1 MCLTAGNLSTGS
13 RQTQRG
19 YPIRFPA
26 KSPLKCF
33 VRSPTGKF
41 GMRNPHLGGDLSQ
54 EKAHFECVILRPG
67 CAASLRYRPALRGH
81 ERATGRAQQSKKSSI
96 GVLKMLSL
104 KVILVAP
111 VVLAGA
117 LVSTPSFAADK
128 APGSGPNP
136 YADCGIGSALFGD
149 TKWAAVT
156 SNTIWDL
163 GSTALTSATSSPET
177 CSGKKVVAAKF
188 ISDTYSNL
196 AEEAASG
203 QGEHLTTVLNIMEC
217 DSANHS
223 LANQQ
228 IRVAMKHSVSDAGY
242 MSQPRLEKAYN
253 LYTIITDAATATCG
267 V

>member
-1 MCLTAGNLSTGS
+1 
-13 RQTQRG
+13 
-19 YPIRFPA
+19 
-26 KSPLKCF
+26 
-33 VRSPTGKF
+33 
-41 GMRNPHLGGDLSQ
+41 
-54 EKAHFECVILRPG
+54 
-67 CAASLRYRPALRGH
+67 
-81 ERATGRAQQSKKSSI
+81 
-96 GVLKMLSL
+96 MLSL
-104 KVILVAP
+104 KVISAAS
-111 VVLAGA
+111 VVLAA
-117 LVSTPSFAADK
+117 VLSSTASYAAEK

-188 ISDTYSNL
+188 ISDTYPNL

-217 DSANHS
+217 DSANHAG
-223 LANQQ
+223 ANRQ
-228 IRVAMKHSVSDAGY
+228 IRAAMRQSVSDAGY
-242 MSQPRLEKAYN
+242 VGQAHLEKASN
-253 LYTIITDAATATCG
+253 LYSIINEATTAVCG